1 MKKKKGKNNKDE
13 PGSSDEER
21 WLKAIETGKLDEVD
35 DELKKITKKDPKMM
49 TARQRAMFDRK
60 TDNKEF
66 IEELVALPSGIFEL
80 SSINLIKFYIYLIII
95 GYREKVLTP
104 EMLQK
109 KAIKSQKRK
118 QQADEK
124 RENDKKR
131 TMERLLKKHESKSK
145 INAKGRMARKA
156 VNNIVYVS
164 RGDSVSL
171 LFPEGI
177 DFPLKS
183 SSTK

>member
-1 MKKKKGKNNKDE
+1 
-13 PGSSDEER
+13 
-21 WLKAIETGKLDEVD
+21 
-35 DELKKITKKDPKMM
+35 
-49 TARQRAMFDRK
+49 
-60 TDNKEF
+60 
-66 IEELVALPSGIFEL
+66 LVVGM
-80 SSINLIKFYIYLIII
+80 LIKFYDCLIFT

-145 INAKGRMARKA
+145 SNAKGRMARKT
-156 VNNIVYVS
+156 VCNIIYIS
-164 RGDSVSL
+164 KGDTISL
-171 LFPEGI
+171 QFPEGMS
-177 DFPLKS
+177 FPLKS
-183 SSTK
+183 SSAK

>member
-1 MKKKKGKNNKDE
+1 
-13 PGSSDEER
+13 
-21 WLKAIETGKLDEVD
+21 
-35 DELKKITKKDPKMM
+35 
-49 TARQRAMFDRK
+49 
-60 TDNKEF
+60 
-66 IEELVALPSGIFEL
+66 
-80 SSINLIKFYIYLIII
+80 
-95 GYREKVLTP
+95 
-104 EMLQK
+104 MLQK

-183 SSTK
+183 SSTKYVHYKYLKVFI